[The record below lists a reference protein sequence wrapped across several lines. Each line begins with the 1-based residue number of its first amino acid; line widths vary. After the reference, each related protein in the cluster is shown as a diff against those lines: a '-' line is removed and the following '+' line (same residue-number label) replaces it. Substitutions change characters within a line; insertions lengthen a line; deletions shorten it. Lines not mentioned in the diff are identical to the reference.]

1 MRRLV
6 IRLWA
11 TPYRVDTANDPPAP
25 LWIGMVTLER
35 LSHPAGI
42 AALAMTDQDFA
53 APAARLAQFLQKHG
67 VVGHQAPRQACC
79 SVGLVARAGTNYG
92 L

>member
-11 TPYRVDTANDPPAP
+11 TPYRVDAANDPQAP

-67 VVGHQAPRQACC
+67 VALDTKHRGKLAVL
-79 SVGLVARAGTNYG
+79 LVW
-92 L
+92 